1 MKASHLKLM
10 RGIMN
15 LQEQHW
21 TKLFER
27 VTTEGSYWYG
37 IWTVR
42 SPEKEVIKEF
52 KGIRHLQA
60 NEDKT
65 VITHTNQFPSPDG
78 TVQEKQWQIEK
89 EACNLPD
96 GLAHTAALSKRA
108 LSLLD
113 WGVSAWV
120 TKTFEPGRDFGIEFF
135 LKHEDWN
142 NSLGIIYG
150 ESGSLDRILHIR
162 EHLGSFPEP
171 ASEMAIENLSGKW
184 VGKKETMTPDLQV
197 SPGEDTQELVLE
209 PTGGKNETY
218 FLNEGIVL
226 NYPAKLPVGEEF
238 ELAAG
243 KLVSESEFKRI
254 IAKYDSSGAF
264 ALLISEVFHR
274 QE

>member
-1 MKASHLKLM
+1 
-10 RGIMN
+10 MN

-21 TKLFER
+21 TKLFGR
-27 VTTEGSYWYG
+27 LTPEGTSRYG
-37 IWTVR
+37 IWTVS
-42 SPEKEVIKEF
+42 SPEKEIIKQF
-52 KGIRHLQA
+52 KGIRNFRA

-65 VITHTNQFPSPDG
+65 VITHTNQYFSPDG
-78 TVQEKQWQIEK
+78 SEEEKQWQIEK

-96 GLAHTAALSKRA
+96 GLVHPAAPSNRGLALSDRGA
-108 LSLLD
+108 T
-113 WGVSAWV
+113 AWV
-120 TKTFEPGRDFGIEFF
+120 TKTLQPERPFGIEFF
-135 LKHEDWN
+135 FRQEDDSN

-162 EHLGSFPEP
+162 ERLGSFPEP
-171 ASEMAIENLSGKW
+171 AAEPAIENLSGKW

-197 SPGEDTQELVLE
+197 SPAEDTQELVLE
-209 PTGGKNETY
+209 PTGGKNETS
-218 FLNEGIVL
+218 FLTEGIVL

-243 KLVSESEFKRI
+243 KLVSESEFKRLT
-254 IAKYDSSGAF
+254 AKYDSSGAF